1 MKSHSKLS
9 QLQLLRSGYFSSL
22 VTMTENLNKF
32 SCYHDNQSEKYDGS
46 DAVGSHFDDD
56 DDEKVRPK

>member
-22 VTMTENLNKF
+22 VTMTENLNKY
-32 SCYHDNQSEKYDGS
+32 SCYHDNKSEKCDGS
-46 DAVGSHFDDD
+46 DAGGSHYDDN
-56 DDEKVRPK
+56 DEKVRPK